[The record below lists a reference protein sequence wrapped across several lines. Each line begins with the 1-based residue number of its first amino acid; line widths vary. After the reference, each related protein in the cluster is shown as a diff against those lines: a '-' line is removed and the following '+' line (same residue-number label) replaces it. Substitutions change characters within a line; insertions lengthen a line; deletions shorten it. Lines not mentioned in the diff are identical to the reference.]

1 MKTAVAQRV
10 VVMGRE
16 GQARDQLVA
25 ALSELGVTPV
35 WVGKPV
41 QSNPEQMSEL
51 NANRVIVS
59 LEPSI
64 EPELEPYADYLSRPA
79 ITVLYDDAETTR
91 ALSGWDLKR
100 WARHMAAKVLGRD
113 MLPQAPRG
121 PDPEPAKPDGAGA
134 ADDAGAFDAM
144 PAWSQPLAPLD
155 GVDAAPAL
163 QTHSAWQDTG
173 HYDELAIDSD
183 ELNAAL
189 EKLSQSLSAGFNP
202 DEILEL
208 SFEQKPPGEGDPEAG
223 HVSPVP
229 ADRAFSTELE
239 FGFDGFNSAL
249 DLVPMDVDGLTDDA
263 PERDV
268 RLLDGFTLQEADGI
282 SEATQAHEGPE
293 VSAEPEGV
301 LAFQSDADYAALFSS
316 LTDQTAEIPSYDL
329 SKFALADDN
338 NAGTHDALRPGE
350 EHDPALDRKTLFLV
364 ISGLG
369 GPVAVRTLLGQL
381 NPGFQGILAIAHDI
395 EPGQLP
401 KLRDQFQK
409 ITAVPITVPESDE
422 FLKTG
427 NIYLLPRKHTL
438 QSTSLGYQCIPGAS
452 LAGYIDQMDHNA
464 EILILSGAD
473 ALLAQQLI
481 QVSAVVNNIHVQQ
494 PADCFEPTLAQIL
507 VNVGAPVIDQDVTAQ
522 WFN

>member
-41 QSNPEQMSEL
+41 QSNPDQMAEL

-64 EPELEPYADYLSRPA
+64 EPELEPYADFLSRSA

-100 WARHMAAKVLGRD
+100 WARHMAAKVLGKD
-113 MLPQAPRG
+113 VLPQAPRG
-121 PDPEPAKPDGAGA
+121 AEPEPVDADGADVT
-134 ADDAGAFDAM
+134 DDL
-144 PAWSQPLAPLD
+144 PAWSQPKASD
-155 GVDAAPAL
+155 GTTDDATVP
-163 QTHSAWQDTG
+163 QTHSAWQDTE
-173 HYDELAIDSD
+173 HYDELEIDPD

-189 EKLSQSLSAGFNP
+189 EKLSQSLSAGFKP

-208 SFEQKPPGEGDPEAG
+208 SFEQKPSSGNE
-223 HVSPVP
+223 SPQISP
-229 ADRAFSTELE
+229 APVDKAYSTELE
-239 FGFDGFNSAL
+239 YGFDDFKSVL
-249 DLVPMDVDGLTDDA
+249 MDLVPMDAGGQPDA
-263 PERDV
+263 GGQSDV
-268 RLLDGFTLQEADGI
+268 PQIDLRLSDGFTLQAADGI
-282 SEATQAHEGPE
+282 EETGLVHEGPE
-293 VSAEPEGV
+293 VSAEPEGS

-316 LTDQTAEIPSYDL
+316 LTDQTAQIPSYDL
-329 SKFALADDN
+329 SKFALADEN
-338 NAGTHDALRPGE
+338 SAG
-350 EHDPALDRKTLFLV
+350 ALDASHADDHALSRKTMYLV

-381 NPGFQGILAIAHDI
+381 SPGFQGILAIAHNI
-395 EPGQLP
+395 EAGQLP

-409 ITAVPITVPESDE
+409 ITQVPITVPESDE

-427 NIYLLPRKHTL
+427 NIYLLPQKHTL
-438 QSTSLGYQCIPGAS
+438 QSTTLGYQCIPGAS

-473 ALLAQQLI
+473 AMLAQQLI
-481 QVSAVVNNIHVQQ
+481 QVSAVVNNIHVQ
-494 PADCFEPTLAQIL
+494 PPEECFEPTLAQIL
-507 VNVGAPVIDQDVTAQ
+507 VNVGAPLLDQDVTAQ

>member
-64 EPELEPYADYLSRPA
+64 EPELEPYADFLSRSA

-91 ALSGWDLKR
+91 NLSGWDLKR

-121 PDPEPAKPDGAGA
+121 SEPETAKPDESA
-134 ADDAGAFDAM
+134 ADAGAYDAL
-144 PAWSQPLAPLD
+144 PAWNRSQASND
-155 GVDAAPAL
+155 DAEAASAL
-163 QTHSAWQDTG
+163 QTHSAWQDTE
-173 HYDELAIDSD
+173 HYDELAIDPD

-189 EKLSQSLSAGFNP
+189 EKLSQSLSAGFNQ

-208 SFEQKPPGEGDPEAG
+208 SFEQKPVGENEQAATDAPAPAG
-223 HVSPVP
+223 KT
-229 ADRAFSTELE
+229 FSAELD
-239 FGFDGFNSAL
+239 FGFDGFNSTM
-249 DLVPMDVDGLTDDA
+249 DLIPMDAVDGESA
-263 PERDV
+263 DV
-268 RLLDGFTLQEADGI
+268 PQIDLRLSDGFTLQEADGI
-282 SEATQAHEGPE
+282 SDAGLVHEGPE
-293 VSAEPEGV
+293 VSAEPEGA

-316 LTDQTAEIPSYDL
+316 LTDQAADIPAYDL
-329 SKFALADDN
+329 SKFTLADDI
-338 NAGTHDALRPGE
+338 NAGSHDAARAGE
-350 EHDPALDRKTLFLV
+350 EHDPALDRKTMYLV

-369 GPVAVRTLLGQL
+369 GPVAVRTLLGQVSS
-381 NPGFQGILAIAHDI
+381 GFQGILAIAHDI
-395 EPGQLP
+395 EAGQLP

-409 ITAVPITVPESDE
+409 ITDVPITVPESDE

-494 PADCFEPTLAQIL
+494 PAECFEPTLAQIL